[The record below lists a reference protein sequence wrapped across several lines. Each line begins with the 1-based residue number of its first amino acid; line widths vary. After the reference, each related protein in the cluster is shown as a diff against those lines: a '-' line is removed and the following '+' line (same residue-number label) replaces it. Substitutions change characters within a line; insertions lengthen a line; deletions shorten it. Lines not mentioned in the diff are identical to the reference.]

1 MQKHTLKWLFS
12 GLATAA
18 ALYAIVL
25 ALLYF
30 QQERLLFAPEKL
42 PASKTFSYALA
53 HEEVWIDVPDA
64 KLHAIHLKNAAPRG
78 LVFYLHGNGG
88 NVDGWTAG
96 ADFYK
101 TLNYDLLMIDYRGYG
116 KSTGQIESEAQL
128 HADARAAYDFIA
140 PKYVGKPIAVF
151 GRSLGTGLAAK
162 LSIDV
167 SPAITILI
175 SPYRSIRA
183 LATGLYPFV
192 PGALVR
198 YPLDTEA
205 RIASIKNSLVLIHG
219 EADTVIPIA
228 NARALAEKNP
238 RAKLIVLKA
247 AHNDVHEAPSYREAI
262 VRALAEL
269 K

>member
-1 MQKHTLKWLFS
+1 MQTHSVKWLIN
-12 GLATAA
+12 GIALAA
-18 ALYAIVL
+18 ALYVLVL

-30 QQERLLFAPEKL
+30 NQERLLFAPTKL
-42 PASKTFSYALA
+42 EPGKTFSYVLP
-53 HEEVWIDVPDA
+53 HEEKWVDVPGA
-64 KLHAIHLKNAAPRG
+64 KLHAILLKNPNPRG

-88 NVDGWTAG
+88 NVEGWTAG

-101 TLNYDLLMIDYRGYG
+101 ALNYDLFMLDYRGYG
-116 KSTGQIESEAQL
+116 KSTGKIESEAQL
-128 HADARAAYDFIA
+128 HADARAAYDFIVRSYA
-140 PKYVGKPIAVF
+140 GKPIAIF
-151 GRSLGTGLAAK
+151 GRSLGSGIAAK

-205 RIASIKNSLVLIHG
+205 RIGQVKSPLVLLHG
-219 EADTVIPIA
+219 DRDALIPVA
-228 NARALAEKNP
+228 NAKALAEKNP
-238 RAKLIVLKA
+238 NAKLFVLKA
-247 AHNDVHEAPSYREAI
+247 EHNDIHEAPNYRQTI
-262 VRALAEL
+262 TDALAGL

>member
-1 MQKHTLKWLFS
+1 MQKRPVKWLTYSFT
-12 GLATAA
+12 LAA
-18 ALYAIVL
+18 ALYLLVL

-30 QQERLLFAPEKL
+30 FQERLLFVPSKL
-42 PASKTFSYALA
+42 EASKTFSYVLP
-53 HEEVWIDVPDA
+53 HEEKWVDVPGA
-64 KLHAIHLKNAAPRG
+64 KLHAILLKNPNPRG

-88 NVDGWTAG
+88 NVEGWTAG

-101 TLNYDLLMIDYRGYG
+101 ALNYDLFMLDYRGYG
-116 KSTGQIESEAQL
+116 KSTGRIESEAQL

-140 PKYVGKPIAVF
+140 PAYAGKPIAIF
-151 GRSLGTGLAAK
+151 GRSLGSGIATK

-205 RIASIKNSLVLIHG
+205 RIAEVKSPLVLIHG
-219 EADTVIPIA
+219 QNDELIPIT
-228 NARALAEKNP
+228 NAQALIQKNP
-238 RAKLIVLKA
+238 SAKLFVLQG
-247 AHNDVHEAPSYREAI
+247 AHNDVHEAPNYRQTI
-262 VRALAEL
+262 TDALAIL

>member
-1 MQKHTLKWLFS
+1 MKWLVS
-12 GLATAA
+12 GLAVAA

-25 ALLYF
+25 VLLYF
-30 QQERLLFAPEKL
+30 NQERLLFFPEKL
-42 PASKTFSYALA
+42 PASKTFSYVLP
-53 HEEVWIDVPDA
+53 HEQVWVDVPGA
-64 KLHAIHLKNAAPRG
+64 KLHAIHLKNANPRG

-101 TLNYDLLMIDYRGYG
+101 TLNYDLFMIDYRGYG
-116 KSTGQIESEAQL
+116 KSTGKIESEAQL
-128 HADARAAYDFIA
+128 HADARIAYDFIA
-140 PKYVGKPIAVF
+140 PRYAGKPIAVF
-151 GRSLGTGLAAK
+151 GRSLGTGIATE
-162 LSIDV
+162 LSIDA

-198 YPLDTEA
+198 YPLDSEA
-205 RIASIKNSLVLIHG
+205 RIADIKNPLLLMHGKADALIPLTH
-219 EADTVIPIA
+219 AQ
-228 NARALAEKNP
+228 ALAAKNP
-238 RAKLIVLKA
+238 SAKLVVLQS
-247 AHNDVHEAPSYREAI
+247 AHNDVHEAPGYREAI
-262 VRALAEL
+262 TRAFAEF

>member
-1 MQKHTLKWLFS
+1 MRTHPVKWLIN
-12 GLATAA
+12 GIALA
-18 ALYAIVL
+18 ALLYALVL

-30 QQERLLFAPEKL
+30 NQERLLFVPTKL
-42 PASKTFSYALA
+42 EPGKTFSYVLP
-53 HEEVWIDVPDA
+53 HEEKWIDVPGA
-64 KLHAIHLKNAAPRG
+64 KLHPNPRG

-88 NVDGWTAG
+88 NVEGWTAG

-101 TLNYDLLMIDYRGYG
+101 ALNYDLFMLDYRGYG
-116 KSTGQIESEAQL
+116 KSTGEIESEAQL
-128 HADARAAYDFIA
+128 HADARAAYDFITHSYA
-140 PKYVGKPIAVF
+140 GKPIAIF
-151 GRSLGTGLAAK
+151 GRSLGSGIATK

-205 RIASIKNSLVLIHG
+205 RIAQVKNPLVLLHG
-219 EADTVIPIA
+219 DQDTLIPVA
-228 NARALAEKNP
+228 NAKALVQKNP
-238 RAKLIVLKA
+238 NAKLFVLQGE
-247 AHNDVHEAPSYREAI
+247 HNDVHEAPNYRQTI
-262 VRALAEL
+262 TDALARL

>member
-1 MQKHTLKWLFS
+1 MRKQPLNWLLS
-12 GLATAA
+12 SLALAA
-18 ALYAIVL
+18 VLYALVL

-30 QQERLLFAPEKL
+30 KQEMLLFAPTKL
-42 PASKTFSYALA
+42 EANKTFSYVLP
-53 HEEVWIDVPDA
+53 HEENWVDVPGA
-64 KLHAIHLKNAAPRG
+64 KLHAILLKNPNPRG

-88 NVDGWTAG
+88 NVEGWTTG

-101 TLNYDLLMIDYRGYG
+101 ALNYDLFMLDYRGYG
-116 KSTGQIESEAQL
+116 KSSGQIESEAQL
-128 HADARAAYDFIA
+128 HADARAAYDFITS
-140 PKYVGKPIAVF
+140 KYAGKPIAIF
-151 GRSLGTGLAAK
+151 GRSLGSGLAAK

-167 SPAITILI
+167 NPAITILI

-205 RIASIKNSLVLIHG
+205 RIAQVKSPLVMLHG
-219 EADTVIPIA
+219 ESDTLIPIA
-228 NARALAEKNP
+228 NARALVEKNP
-238 RAKLIVLKA
+238 NAKLSVLQG
-247 AHNDVHEAPSYREAI
+247 AHNDVHEAPNYRKTI
-262 VRALAEL
+262 TDALAGL